1 MRKILF
7 NSFVLLIFA
16 LSSFVFQITSCKKA
30 TAQTTSL
37 SYPIQ
42 GLWIGTYTVDGQSS
56 VGEQYFSFIIK
67 PDGTIIADTKWGT
80 QQHLAIGTWTLTGS
94 TFNCSFTCV
103 YGSQSNIGVTE
114 TSSASWDKA
123 GKLVGNWKN
132 TPPNSGTGNI
142 TLNRIN

>member
-56 VGEQYFSFIIK
+56 IGEQYFSFIIK
-67 PDGTIIADTKWGT
+67 PDGTMIADTKGASE
-80 QQHLAIGTWTLTGS
+80 QHIAIGTWNLTGTS
-94 TFNCSFTCV
+94 LTCTYHYI
-103 YGSQSNIGVTE
+103 YGSASNTGVTQ
-114 TSSASWDKA
+114 TASMIWDKA
-123 GKLVGNWKN
+123 GKL
-132 TPPNSGTGNI
+132 SGTWSNGSSTSGAGKVTI
-142 TLNRIN
+142 SRIN